1 MVVLPAPISP
11 TNVIV
16 RRAANAASA
25 ALPAALSAAGSHAAG
40 IFGSPSIAVIAIH
53 PRMGWASK
61 RAFGAGVAG
70 VAVAAGLMMPVAGQ
84 DREAPK
90 SLLPPGFEA
99 PAPAPAAPAPLLPG
113 DSPPAEVPA
122 AQPPPLL
129 APQPEEDTPAP
140 PPDGYGAVAALP
152 PGTPIGV
159 LDAASGAF
167 GGDAFSGSNGR
178 FLAGLANRI
187 AAPVAS
193 RWTAIALG
201 RALLSRVPG
210 PAGIGDGDW
219 VAARAGLLL
228 RVGAVIGARRL
239 VDALPV
245 ERFTPATYT
254 AAGAVSLAAADLA
267 GLCPIAATGRALS
280 EDPMWDLAWGMCAA
294 MDGDDITAAG
304 VIDAVRGGQ
313 VPAFDLRL
321 AQRVVVLAGGAGRAE
336 GLNWA
341 EEEGLTP
348 YRYGIASAA
357 GVTVPADRLA
367 ALGPAHAGWAVRNAG
382 VPAAARLALLRQAAV
397 MGTLSAEELASGV
410 AALAPGDANGGFPP
424 GSRAGRL
431 RDAFTGSAAGRA
443 AAIAAIAADVTGNE
457 DSYGAL
463 LEAASA
469 AAALKPA
476 AALAGRAD
484 TIIAALLAAGDTAAA
499 RAWAPA
505 ARRADGAVRARAQA
519 LLAAGTGAAMDADDY
534 RNWRDETKAS
544 PRAQAMLL
552 AALSGLGQA
561 RGGDWDELKRDAI
574 RPLANRWTAALAAA
588 ARRRAAGEVVLLAAT
603 GLQGSWADVP
613 PAHVEA
619 IVAALAACGRGS
631 EARLIAAEAVTRGAA
646 KPAA

>member
-1 MVVLPAPISP
+1 
-11 TNVIV
+11 
-16 RRAANAASA
+16 
-25 ALPAALSAAGSHAAG
+25 
-40 IFGSPSIAVIAIH
+40 
-53 PRMGWASK
+53 MGWASK
-61 RAFGAGVAG
+61 RAFGAGMAG
-70 VAVAAGLMMPVAGQ
+70 VAVAAGLVLPVAGQ
-84 DREAPK
+84 NRDAPK

-99 PAPAPAAPAPLLPG
+99 PAPTVAAPAPLLPG
-113 DSPPAEVPA
+113 AEPPAETPTT
-122 AQPPPLL
+122 PPTTSSPPPSLPPLL
-129 APQPEEDTPAP
+129 APQAEADTQAP
-140 PPDGYGAVAALP
+140 PPDGYSPLAALP

-159 LDAASGAF
+159 LDAARGAM
-167 GGDAFSGSNGR
+167 GDDAFTGSNGR

-193 RWTAIALG
+193 RWTAIALS

-228 RVGAVIGARRL
+228 RVGAVNGARRL

-245 ERFTPATYT
+245 ERFTPETYRT
-254 AAGAVSLAAADLA
+254 AGAVSLAAADLA

-304 VIDAVRGGQ
+304 VIDAMRSRRGQ
-313 VPAFDLRL
+313 VPAFDVRL

-341 EEEGLTP
+341 EEDGLTP

-367 ALGPAHAGWAVRNAG
+367 ALGPAHAGWVVRNAG
-382 VPAAARLALLRQAAV
+382 VAPAARLALLRQAAI
-397 MGTLSAEELASGV
+397 MGTLSAQELASGV
-410 AALAPGDANGGFPP
+410 AALAPADANGGFAA

-431 RDAFTGSAAGRA
+431 RDAFTGSAADRA
-443 AAIAAIAADVTGNE
+443 AAIAAIAADVTGGE
-457 DSYGAL
+457 DPYGAL
-463 LEAASA
+463 LEAATA

-476 AALAGRAD
+476 AAQAGQAD
-484 TIIAALLAAGDTAAA
+484 AIIAALLAAGDTAKA
-499 RAWAPA
+499 RAWAAA
-505 ARRADGAVRARAQA
+505 ARQADGAVRARAQA
-519 LLAAGTGAAMDADDY
+519 LLAAGAGAAMTADDFGD
-534 RNWRDETKAS
+534 WRDATKAS

-561 RGGDWDELKRDAI
+561 RGGDWDGLKRGAI
-574 RPLANRWTAALAAA
+574 RPLANRWTAALADA

-603 GLQGSWADVP
+603 GLQGGWADVP
-613 PAHVEA
+613 PAHIEA

-631 EARLIAAEAVTRGAA
+631 EARLLAAEAVTRGATT
-646 KPAA
+646 PAA